1 MNADVHRSPSYADLI
16 LSALDRRPE
25 RTAFRW
31 REGDEPHS
39 LTYSET
45 AAQIRGIATAL
56 TALHLPET
64 GAVALLT
71 GPRPEAFTIMAAA
84 CHAGIRFTA
93 LHPLAT
99 AHDDDYLLRDSG
111 AAVLIVDD
119 HAFAERAAAASTH
132 VRVMTISELLALADQ
147 ASGAETRRGS
157 ACYLFY
163 TGGTTGEPKGVILP
177 DRSLVANAHASLS
190 WDWPRDTQFLLT
202 TPMSHAA
209 GLLVAPG
216 LLHGATF
223 HIHAAFNPES
233 VLRAIEH
240 DGVNTT
246 FVVPTMLYALL
257 DHPHL
262 PDADLSGLR
271 WILYGAAPTTP
282 SRLIEARSR
291 FGNVLTQHYGQ
302 AEAPNAL
309 TMLDRDEHATDDHDR
324 LASCGRPM
332 PGVHVALLD
341 GSGAEVQPGAPGE
354 LCVRG
359 PLVMDGYW
367 NKPEQTADA
376 LRGGWLHTGD
386 VAVRAEDGLI
396 TIVDRLK
403 DLIITGGFNVYS
415 REVETVLATHPA
427 VASCAV
433 YGVPDE
439 RWGEIVVA
447 AVVLRDGCDASP
459 EELMEHVRAVKGAV
473 WAPKRVQLRSSLPLT
488 SIGKFDKRALRE
500 AASNGS

>member
-1 MNADVHRSPSYADLI
+1 MSAGVHETPSYADLI
-16 LSALDRRPE
+16 LSALDRRPD
-25 RTAFRW
+25 RLAFRW
-31 REGDEPHS
+31 REHGEPRS
-39 LTYSET
+39 LTYRET
-45 AAQIRGIATAL
+45 AAHVRGIATAL
-56 TALHLPET
+56 SALDLPDD

-84 CHAGIRFTA
+84 CHVGIRFSA

-111 AAVLIVDD
+111 AAILIVDD
-119 HAFAERAAAASTH
+119 EVFAARAAAAAAR
-132 VRVMTISELLALADQ
+132 VRVVTISELLALA
-147 ASGAETRRGS
+147 AEGTVAATRKGP

-177 DRSLVANAHASLS
+177 DRSLVANAQASLA

-223 HIHAAFNPES
+223 HIHAAFNPEA
-233 VLRAIEH
+233 VLRSIEH

-324 LASCGRPM
+324 LSSCGRPM
-332 PGVHVALLD
+332 PGVRVALLD
-341 GSGAEVQPGAPGE
+341 PSGAEVQPGAPGE

-367 NKPEQTADA
+367 NKPEQTAEA

-386 VAVRAEDGLI
+386 VAIRADDGLI

-433 YGVPDE
+433 YGVPDD

-447 AVVLRDGCDASP
+447 AVVLREGYNASP
-459 EELMEHVRAVKGAV
+459 EELMEHVRVVKGAV
-473 WAPKRVQLRSSLPLT
+473 WAPKRIQLRSSLPLT

-500 AASNGS
+500 AASDCS

>member
-1 MNADVHRSPSYADLI
+1 MTADLHEPPSYADLI

-25 RTAFRW
+25 RVAFRW
-31 REGDEPHS
+31 RENDEPRS
-39 LTYSET
+39 LTYRAT
-45 AAQIRGIATAL
+45 ATQIRSVAAAL
-56 TALHLPET
+56 TALDLP
-64 GAVALLT
+64 GGSAVALLT

-93 LHPLAT
+93 LHPLAA

-111 AAVLIVDD
+111 AAVLIVDGE
-119 HAFAERAAAASTH
+119 AFAARTAAAAAR
-132 VRVMTISELLALADQ
+132 VRVITISELLALAKE
-147 ASGAETRRGS
+147 ANTNATRRGP

-177 DRSLVANAHASLS
+177 DRSLIANAQASLA
-190 WDWPRDTQFLLT
+190 WDWPRNTQFLLT

-223 HIHAAFNPES
+223 HIHAAFNPEA
-233 VLRAIEH
+233 VIRAIEQ

-257 DHPHL
+257 DHPRL

-271 WILYGAAPTTP
+271 WVLYGAAPTAP

-291 FGNVLTQHYGQ
+291 FGDVLTQHYGQ

-309 TMLDRDEHATDDHDR
+309 TMLDRAEHATDDHDR

-341 GSGAEVQPGAPGE
+341 SSGAEVPPGAPGE

-367 NKPEQTADA
+367 NKPEQTAEA

-386 VAVRAEDGLI
+386 VAVQGDDGLI

-415 REVETVLATHPA
+415 REVETVLGAHPA
-427 VASCAV
+427 VAACAV
-433 YGVPDE
+433 YGLPDA

-447 AVVLRDGCDASP
+447 AVVLGEGWDASA
-459 EELMEHVRAVKGAV
+459 EDLMEHVRAVKGAV
-473 WAPKRVQLRSSLPLT
+473 WAPKQIHFRSSLPLT
-488 SIGKFDKRALRE
+488 SIGKVDKRGLRQTTKG
-500 AASNGS
+500 GS